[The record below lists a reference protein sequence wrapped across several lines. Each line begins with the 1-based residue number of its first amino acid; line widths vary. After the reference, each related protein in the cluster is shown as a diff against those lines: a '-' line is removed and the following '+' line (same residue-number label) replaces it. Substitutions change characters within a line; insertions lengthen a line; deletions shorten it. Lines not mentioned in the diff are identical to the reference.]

1 MFFYLAQ
8 IAFFLIAPS
17 HVLLLV
23 LVIGALLLYWRPA
36 LKWAR
41 RMVVIGL
48 VGLIVL
54 GFSPL
59 GRILIWPL
67 EERFKAPATL
77 PADGTVAGIIM
88 LGGFEDGNVSNARK
102 MLTLSD
108 RSERLTETLLL
119 ARRLPHVRIIF
130 TGGAGSLFLRAE
142 PAGDRLAA
150 YLIALGI
157 PRERIV
163 IEQKSVNT
171 WQNAVFTK
179 RILNPRTTDRYIL
192 VTSAWHMPRA
202 VGVFRKAG
210 FNVVPYPVDYQT
222 ADSADLARPFPF
234 LATGLT
240 SVDIAVK
247 QWVGLVVYWLT
258 GRSSALFP
266 APQVNATGGS

>member
-8 IAFFLIAPS
+8 IAFFFIAPS
-17 HVLLLV
+17 HALV
-23 LVIGALLLYWRPA
+23 LVLLIGALLLYRRPT
-36 LKWAR
+36 LKWGR
-41 RMVVIGL
+41 SMVVIGV
-48 VGLIVL
+48 VGLLVL

-59 GRILIWPL
+59 GQLLIRPL
-67 EERFKAPATL
+67 EERFKAPSTL
-77 PADGTVAGIIM
+77 SDDGTITGIIM
-88 LGGFEDGNVSNARK
+88 LGGFEDGNVSKARK

-119 ARRLPHVRIIF
+119 ARWLPHARIIF

-179 RILNPRTTDRYIL
+179 RILKPRTTDRYIL

-222 ADSADLARPFPF
+222 ADAADLTRPFPF
-234 LATGLT
+234 LVTGLT
-240 SVDIAVK
+240 IVDLAVK
-247 QWVGLVVYWLT
+247 QWIGLVVYWLT

-266 APQVNATGGS
+266 GPDESDR

>member
-119 ARRLPHVRIIF
+119 AHRLPHVRIIF